1 MSEWTE
7 EVALDGS
14 RVNLNG
20 ALRGARNVTM
30 LQVLGNPRGDFSQR
44 CQPVTNETL
53 RSLISTEDVGPF
65 RATGLRPALRTLRA
79 IFAEVKVA
87 EPDIHDRL
95 GTAGVLCARFVRG
108 STSSISN
115 HSWGTAIDLTID
127 GVLDTRGDVA
137 AQKGLLRIHKHF
149 NNHRFY
155 WGAAFP
161 VEDAMHFEASN
172 DLILEWQANGEL
184 GGRTPPVEGTGSL
197 LEFGDRGAEV
207 VALQVMLSQVLRI
220 RIAPDGIFGPV
231 THASVL
237 DFQAR
242 NGLAADGIV
251 GRKTLAAL
259 RKAVQAL
266 G

>member
-1 MSEWTE
+1 M
-7 EVALDGS
+7 
-14 RVNLNG
+14 
-20 ALRGARNVTM
+20 
-30 LQVLGNPRGDFSQR
+30 
-44 CQPVTNETL
+44 C
-53 RSLISTEDVGPF
+53 GPF

-149 NNHRFY
+149 NNHSFY

-161 VEDAMHFEASN
+161 VEDAMHFEAS
-172 DLILEWQANGEL
+172 DQGPDPRMAGEWRARRPHATRRGDRQPAQ
-184 GGRTPPVEGTGSL
+184 
-197 LEFGDRGAEV
+197 FGDRGAEV

-242 NGLAADGIV
+242 NELAADGIV